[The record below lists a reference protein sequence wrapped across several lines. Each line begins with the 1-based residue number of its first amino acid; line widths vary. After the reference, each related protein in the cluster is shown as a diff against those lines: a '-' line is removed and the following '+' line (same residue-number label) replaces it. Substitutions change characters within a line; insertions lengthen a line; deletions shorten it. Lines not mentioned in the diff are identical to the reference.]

1 MLSILHHYMDTVGY
15 FITLGF
21 ALFYIFKG
29 IFYSAVFGLH
39 QVRLFGVYSE
49 TVGPE
54 ACLGQL

>member
-1 MLSILHHYMDTVGY
+1 MDTVGY

-39 QVRLFGVYSE
+39 QVWLFGVYSE